1 MTFDK
6 KKFMNDANKEIQEK
20 MNQELWKLGDKV
32 LMESMNMLDSVN
44 KTSDTG
50 ALAGSGTVN
59 KTDRKVIINYRSP
72 YAEDIEYGTDPHYVN
87 PADLKPWVRRK
98 LGTPAKEV
106 NKVASIISRKILN
119 YGTNPQP
126 FMRPVLNHYVTQ
138 GIIEYEIT
146 GKGEYARKNVW

>member
-6 KKFMNDANKEIQEK
+6 KKFMNDANKEIQAKLE
-20 MNQELWKLGDKV
+20 QELWRLGDKV
-32 LMESMNMLDSVN
+32 LMQTMNMLDSVN

-50 ALAGSGTVN
+50 ALAGSG
-59 KTDRKVIINYRSP
+59 KVTKSEGQVMISYMSP
-72 YAEDIEYGTDPHYVN
+72 YAADIEYGTDPHYVN
-87 PADLKPWVRRK
+87 PLDLKPWVRRK

-126 FMRPVLNHYVTQ
+126 FMRPILNHYVNN
-138 GIIEYEIT
+138 GILEYKIT
-146 GKGEYARKNVW
+146 GKGEYTRRNEW